1 MFPTLQMGKVC
12 SDKGE
17 EFTHEP
23 GQAELGVEAGAS
35 SGLVLHCPGWV
46 GLPLRGE
53 GGPPWEELDTRA
65 SRAQYGNCPSALT
78 APGSGWRWPQPHSEG
93 ESLRLGCGDARPGPR
108 GSLGEQPGPG
118 VRTPAQN
125 FLPSGPEGSFLS
137 LSNLAGSARA
147 VEPDFGGR
155 SSNLPKTDSPT
166 IPGGLH
172 TCRLTRA
179 GVRPHR
185 GLHRP
190 MRRCSRAARRPS
202 AGHGPSPSL
211 CDRRNSLHPPS
222 LGTRKA
228 ER

>member
-12 SDKGE
+12 SDEGE
-17 EFTHEP
+17 EFTHKP

-65 SRAQYGNCPSALT
+65 SRARYGNCPSAPT

-125 FLPSGPEGSFLS
+125 FPPSGPEASFPS
-137 LSNLAGSARA
+137 LGNLAGSARA

-155 SSNLPKTDSPT
+155 SLNLPKTDSPT
-166 IPGGLH
+166 IQAA
-172 TCRLTRA
+172 CTRA
-179 GVRPHR
+179 ASPGQASARTVAFTVQR
-185 GLHRP
+185 GAVP
-190 MRRCSRAARRPS
+190 VPP
-202 AGHGPSPSL
+202 AGPLPDTG
-211 CDRRNSLHPPS
+211 RHPPCA
-222 LGTRKA
+222 TA
-228 ER
+228 ETAFTL